1 MNRSLLRAL
10 TGVSLLTLVSS
21 TGFTATISADQL
33 AAQQAVAKVIK
44 NPEHTKYADFT
55 IAGPRGACLTVFK
68 RNWQSIGTHEAFL
81 LRKGDGWEALY
92 VADVPGGHQGCV
104 DEMSKR

>member
-1 MNRSLLRAL
+1 MNTSQHLSLAS
-10 TGVSLLTLVSS
+10 VFLLTLFSG
-21 TGFTATISADQL
+21 TGVAATISADQL
-33 AAQQAVAKVIK
+33 AAQKAVAKVIK
-44 NPEHTKYADFT
+44 DPEHARFTDFT
-55 IAGPRGACLTVFK
+55 LAGPRGACMTVFK
-68 RNWQSIGTHEAFL
+68 KNWQSLGTHEAFL